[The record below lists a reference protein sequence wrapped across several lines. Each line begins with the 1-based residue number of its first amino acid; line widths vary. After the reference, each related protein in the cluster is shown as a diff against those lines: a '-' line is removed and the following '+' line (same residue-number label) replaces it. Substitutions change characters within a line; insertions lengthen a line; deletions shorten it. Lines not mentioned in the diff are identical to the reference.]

1 MWALFTVDVRC
12 SLSLTERLS
21 AYEAR
26 KAKSREDTCS
36 GQVG

>member
-1 MWALFTVDVRC
+1 MWALVTVHIRC

-21 AYEAR
+21 VYEDR
-26 KAKSREDTCS
+26 KKKSREDTCS